1 MFEEDITFRFQVV
14 EYHPMFFSK
23 ASGDA
28 QGIAVLAGSMKLTE
42 QVIVSDLH
50 FKGRDDTCTVALAR
64 YCADS
69 IMGESKRVSK
79 VSQLRCNQTFRDHHY
94 L

>member
-28 QGIAVLAGSMKLTE
+28 QGMAVLAGSMELTE

-50 FKGRDDTCTVALAR
+50 FKGRDDTCTVQLLSHGTVR
-64 YCADS
+64 
-69 IMGESKRVSK
+69 IVSWA
-79 VSQLRCNQTFRDHHY
+79 NQNE
-94 L
+94 